1 MKINYQGH
9 SAVYIETRSGHKLLI
24 DPFLTGNKLST
35 LSPDDVEVDYILL
48 THGHDDHVGDTVAIA
63 RRTGAQVIAPV
74 ELANYL
80 GTQEVDAMG
89 MNVGGRKSFEF
100 GTVKFVQA
108 FHSSSLTIDDKN
120 YYMGPACGII
130 IKTDN
135 VNIYH
140 VGDTALFSDLKL
152 IGELNPIDLA
162 LIPIGDF
169 FTMGP
174 DEAAIAADYIGAKRV
189 IPIHYNTFPP
199 IEQDPQ
205 AFAAKV
211 KNAEVFIPEIGEW
224 YNAI

>member
-89 MNVGGRKSFEF
+89 MNVGGQKSFEF

-205 AFAAKV
+205 AVAAKV

>member
-89 MNVGGRKSFEF
+89 MNVGGQKSFEF